1 MNVLVIGSINMDLVL
16 SVKDIVKPGE
26 TTSSTSYTTNF
37 GGKGSNQAVACR
49 HLGANVSFIGSVGAD
64 EFGEAIMENYRQL
77 GIDSSGI
84 SKKGQTG
91 IAMIQVNEVGENSIV
106 LVPGANYQVSK
117 ADIDRHRS
125 LIEAC
130 DVVLMQLEIPIET
143 VEYAIDQAKALNKKV
158 VLNPAPAN
166 ELSRE
171 TLRKVD
177 LLTPNETELAGLSG
191 LPVHDLEHA
200 EAAAKMLLDEGV
212 GEIVVTLGRLGSL
225 LVTKEE
231 SYYLEA
237 KDVKVVDT
245 TGAGDAYNAALV
257 TGLSD
262 GVPIKQAM
270 MLATLVAGYTV
281 SVKGAQP
288 KLPSMNYFL
297 EQVEND

>member
-16 SVKDIVKPGE
+16 SVKEIVKPGE

-49 HLGANVSFIGSVGAD
+49 HLGADVSFIGSVGAD
-64 EFGEAIMENYRQL
+64 EFGEAILANYDEL
-77 GIDSSGI
+77 GIESSGI
-84 SKKGQTG
+84 AKEGQTG
-91 IAMIQVNEVGENSIV
+91 IAMIQVNEAGENSIV
-106 LVPGANYQVSK
+106 LVPGANHQVSK
-117 ADIDRHRS
+117 TDIDRHRP

-130 DVVLMQLEIPIET
+130 DVVLMQLEIPIDT
-143 VEYAIDQAKALNKKV
+143 VGYAIHQAKALNKKV

-171 TLRKVD
+171 ALRQVD
-177 LLTPNETELAGLSG
+177 LLTPNEIELAGLSG

-200 EAAAKMLLDEGV
+200 EAAAKMLLNEGV
-212 GEIVVTLGRLGSL
+212 GEIVVTLGRQGSL

-231 SYYLEA
+231 SFYLEA
-237 KDVKVVDT
+237 EEVKVVDT

-257 TGLSD
+257 TGLSN
-262 GVPIKQAM
+262 GMPIKQAM
-270 MLATLVAGYTV
+270 KLATLVAGYTV

-288 KLPSMNYFL
+288 KLPSMSYFL
-297 EQVEND
+297 KQVEND

>member
-16 SVKDIVKPGE
+16 SVKEIVKPGE
-26 TTSSTSYTTNF
+26 TTTSTSYTTNF

-49 HLGANVSFIGSVGAD
+49 HLGADVSFIGSVGTD
-64 EFGEAIMENYRQL
+64 EFGDAIMENYDQL
-77 GIDSSGI
+77 GIETSGI
-84 SKKGQTG
+84 LKEGQTG

-106 LVPGANYQVSK
+106 LVPGANHQVSK
-117 ADIDRHRS
+117 AEIDRHRS

-143 VEYAIDQAKALNKKV
+143 VEYGIDQAKALDKKV

-171 TLRKVD
+171 ALRKVD
-177 LLTPNETELAGLSG
+177 LLTPNEIELAGLSG

-212 GEIVVTLGRLGSL
+212 GEVVVTLGRHGSL

-231 SYYLEA
+231 S
-237 KDVKVVDT
+237 
-245 TGAGDAYNAALV
+245 
-257 TGLSD
+257 
-262 GVPIKQAM
+262 
-270 MLATLVAGYTV
+270 
-281 SVKGAQP
+281 
-288 KLPSMNYFL
+288 FL
-297 EQVEND
+297 CRS

>member
-64 EFGEAIMENYRQL
+64 EFGEAILTNYDEL
-77 GIDSSGI
+77 GIETSGI
-84 SKKGQTG
+84 SKEGQTG
-91 IAMIQVNEVGENSIV
+91 IAMIQVNEAGENSIV

-130 DVVLMQLEIPIET
+130 DIVLMQLEIPIET
-143 VEYAIDQAKALNKKV
+143 VEYAIEQAKTLGKKV

-166 ELSRE
+166 EISRE
-171 TLRKVD
+171 ALRQVD

-212 GEIVVTLGRLGSL
+212 GEIVVTLGRQGSL

-231 SYYLEA
+231 SFYLEA
-237 KDVKVVDT
+237 KKVEVVDT

-257 TGLSD
+257 TALSD
-262 GVPIKQAM
+262 GLTIKQAM
-270 MLATLVAGYTV
+270 KLATLVAGYTV

-288 KLPSMNYFL
+288 KLLSMNYFL